1 MFLPQSEFSRVDFEG
16 LFEVDIRTR
25 CECYRE
31 EFQQGKNERESRDI
45 RLGAKCGGYTENRSN
60 SAI

>member
-1 MFLPQSEFSRVDFEG
+1 MPQFEFGRVDFEG

-25 CECYRE
+25 CECCRE
-31 EFQQGKNERESRDI
+31 EFQQGKNERESSDI
-45 RLGAKCGGYTENRSN
+45 RLGANSGGYTENRSN